1 MSFFLFL
8 VVFFWCLWIYG
19 YLFSG
24 RVDDN
29 IDTIKKRL
37 KTYLTATQPVIS
49 HYEGKGKLVKVVFIF
64 FSFFLFT
71 LTFIKKKKTG
81 DYDLVRSRKKFGKLF
96 LDYKVETFF
105 CIHCQSLSSISWTNT
120 VQFIAVYHFFSFSL
134 NLSVMKDEIICTE
147 QKQKY
152 YLESNMKQF
161 WWCCCFFFSDSIW
174 RNSWWNL
181 QDGGSTF
188 GQSHSLNFFLFS
200 FFSNI

>member
-1 MSFFLFL
+1 M
-8 VVFFWCLWIYG
+8 
-19 YLFSG
+19 
-24 RVDDN
+24 
-29 IDTIKKRL
+29 
-37 KTYLTATQPVIS
+37 TATQPVIS

-161 WWCCCFFFSDSIW
+161 WWCCCFFFFRFHLKEQLMKSSRWWFNIW
-174 RNSWWNL
+174 TKS
-181 QDGGSTF
+181 F
-188 GQSHSLNFFLFS
+188 IKFLS
-200 FFSNI
+200 FFIFFKHLIIVLIW